1 MCTPPSFLEGEGGVE
16 PPTKFSKR
24 GRLDKT
30 LTFRGGLLKKGGDF
44 FSGAAE
50 GAGCNFNIKIN

>member
-24 GRLDKT
+24 GGLDKT
-30 LTFRGGLLKKGGDF
+30 LTFRGGLLGKGGDF
-44 FSGAAE
+44 FQAGGGGVGGA
-50 GAGCNFNIKIN
+50 ILKKK